1 MYLYAGEKAGLDRLC
16 IGLAD
21 SLEGTGVSLQLLR
34 PGVVRSRMTEGQSP
48 VPFTTGVNEVA
59 ENVMRGFASGERVI
73 WSPPLLRFVF
83 AVLRHLPAPL
93 YRKITADR

>member
-1 MYLYAGEKAGLDRLC
+1 
-16 IGLAD
+16 
-21 SLEGTGVSLQLLR
+21 
-34 PGVVRSRMTEGQSP
+34 MTEGQSP